1 MRAVAK
7 TAVAADAENLRK
19 IMAHFLALKIYRT
32 KTLDTRRV
40 YHSAVFQEIHLAES
54 GGMHTFVVGV
64 GDLTGTRD
72 LAAKKRIE

>member
-1 MRAVAK
+1 
-7 TAVAADAENLRK
+7 
-19 IMAHFLALKIYRT
+19 MAYFLSFKIYRT
-32 KTLDTRRV
+32 KALDARSV
-40 YHSAVFQEIHLAES
+40 NHSAVFQEIHLAES